1 MGVGPPQH
9 GTAAPAKHREQQKC
23 TTYPLP
29 CFPHGGLSKC
39 KLPTPRRY
47 LPTPVP
53 TLPGKLPN
61 VGQTESSHQQ
71 MMPSSHLALQVS
83 KKPAPPAPTC
93 AVRRHTSRPPAHRS
107 TRGGHPKTPPQPF
120 QPPRGNRTIRVMI
133 CLGRAWRT
141 PRRCCVSLVHDCA
154 ELADRS
160 LFSDVVRGSFSFP
173 LKIR

>member
-1 MGVGPPQH
+1 MDPPSMGLQPQPST
-9 GTAAPAKHREQQKC
+9 GNSRNAPRTHCLASPMGASPSASYLPH
-23 TTYPLP
+23 TGTYP
-29 CFPHGGLSKC
+29 
-39 KLPTPRRY
+39 TP
-47 LPTPVP
+47 LP

-61 VGQTESSHQQ
+61 VGQTESSQQQ

-83 KKPAPPAPTC
+83 KKPTPPAPTC